1 MVPIVQAPGCKDAMA
16 LHNSRQ
22 YRTAMRMSARRMRLG
37 QETAT
42 SEHTDTKLPHR
53 AVRAMPMPAERSSKG
68 CRHWHEAG
76 VGRANMIY
84 DLILRGG
91 RLIDPSQRL
100 DMVTDIASPSARW
113 RASDHG

>member
-1 MVPIVQAPGCKDAMA
+1 
-16 LHNSRQ
+16 
-22 YRTAMRMSARRMRLG
+22 
-37 QETAT
+37 
-42 SEHTDTKLPHR
+42 
-53 AVRAMPMPAERSSKG
+53 
-68 CRHWHEAG
+68 
-76 VGRANMIY
+76 MIY